1 MVPLGLD
8 NEKLLL
14 QLSRLE
20 EFLSRIRNIQK
31 EKWNEINQTALER
44 LLQVAVEECLNIGN
58 HLISGVG
65 LRRADTYRE
74 VFKVLEEAKI
84 IPAELSKELQQFA
97 TFRNRL
103 VHLYWKISDE
113 EFKAELEKI
122 SGLTNFAK
130 KVTAYLNQ
138 KKKEAAKKNK

>member
-1 MVPLGLD
+1 MGLD